1 MRYFIDENN
10 AVFAYAADGSQDAFI
25 PDHLIPIDEQAALA
39 LVRPAASINQ
49 LRDDAI
55 AAIHA
60 WRDEQEQ
67 ARIVFDCHGRQWD
80 GGLSVR
86 SRLQPVL
93 KVAQQAGALPEGFF
107 WTDAGNQDVPLTLA
121 ELEQLDVAHEAALV
135 AQGWRIHMHQRA
147 MKMGVEALDEAQL
160 TSFRPAW

>member
-1 MRYFIDENN
+1 MRYFRDQDN
-10 AVFAYAADGSQDAFI
+10 AVFAYAANGSQDAFI
-25 PDHLIPIDEQAALA
+25 PGHLTEIDEQTALA
-39 LVRPAASINQ
+39 LAQPAASINQ

-86 SRLQPVL
+86 SRLQPTL
-93 KVAQQAGALPEGFF
+93 KVAQQAGVLPDGFF

-121 ELEQLDVAHEAALV
+121 ELEQLDAAHEAALV
-135 AQGWRIHMHQRA
+135 AQGWRIHVRQRA
-147 MKMGVEALDEAQL
+147 MKMEVESFNEVHLI
-160 TSFRPAW
+160 SFRPAW